1 MIKKNCLK
9 PVGVVVV
16 IFLCIFLFSI
26 KVQGDTVASN
36 EGPEWLVSDNDFGKG
51 TNTDTFKGYTK
62 VASTMLMIIPLV
74 VVALYVVKK
83 KYGIKTS
90 IGRGNKH
97 IKIIDH
103 TSMGVKK
110 SIFLVKI
117 PGKHLLIGVSNDKI
131 GLITEISN
139 EDVEDKD
146 ESRKKDENITNSE
159 FLSLMKKS
167 YLRQK
172 QK

>member
-1 MIKKNCLK
+1 MIKMNCLK
-9 PVGVVVV
+9 SIVV
-16 IFLCIFLFSI
+16 IIVFLLCIFLFSI

-36 EGPEWLVSDNDFGKG
+36 GGPEWLANDFDKG
-51 TNTDTFKGYTK
+51 TTTNTFKGYTK
-62 VASTMLMIIPLV
+62 VASTMLMIIPLII
-74 VVALYVVKK
+74 VALYVLKK

-110 SIFLVKI
+110 SIFLVKV

-139 EDVEDKD
+139 EDVDDKD
-146 ESRKKDENITNSE
+146 ESKNKDENITNSE